1 MIQREPQCVEH
12 SVTFYQYPDENSIK
26 LNTVPPCSLQT
37 VPPGWRRWS
46 SLSPRWV
53 CPVTSKS
60 RRQDHCSLQH
70 FCSFLKLCSLSL
82 LLLLIAFG
90 DITRFEREREGD
102 VEEVTL
108 PNLGLGLVQN
118 SWCRQVVTW
127 SDVRHRLL
135 PFHLPSTGW
144 PSETLAHYCRTL
156 KRHCLGK
163 IGFK

>member
-90 DITRFEREREGD
+90 DITRFERERERGRCARG
-102 VEEVTL
+102 
-108 PNLGLGLVQN
+108 NSAKSRFGFG

-127 SDVRHRLL
+127 SDVRHRFCLFICL
-135 PFHLPSTGW
+135 QQGDPVKHW
-144 PSETLAHYCRTL
+144 PTTAAP
-156 KRHCLGK
+156 
-163 IGFK
+163 

>member
-70 FCSFLKLCSLSL
+70 FVPSWNFAVWVSYCFWLRLGISLAS
-82 LLLLIAFG
+82 
-90 DITRFEREREGD
+90 REREGD